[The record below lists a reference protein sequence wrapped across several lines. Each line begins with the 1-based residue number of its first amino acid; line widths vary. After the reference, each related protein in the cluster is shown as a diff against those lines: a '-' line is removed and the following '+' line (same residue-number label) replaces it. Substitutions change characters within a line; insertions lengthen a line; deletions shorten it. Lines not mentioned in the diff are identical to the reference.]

1 MHGYPSRTPRRKT
14 RNDLKINMMFATV
27 SMLLFIL
34 FVFKKTGMLSSNNYM
49 SALSSNS
56 KTNNNQN
63 CWSVETNNNNE
74 QEPLSP
80 IKRIE
85 KDNGR
90 NIFVIKNCKKEKGLL
105 VLLHGCSRLAASF
118 FYSPEGLIIVKKA
131 LKNGLSIAAITKDD
145 ERGCWNLKEERL
157 PLIKLINNIRKDLNL
172 QKYPLYGFG
181 ASSGGAMMTELTTSP
196 LPFCAVNIQISP
208 VKPEI
213 AAPAAIY
220 TFMKDDLTMFRFS
233 KHMMPLVLKKKTT
246 KLEIISI
253 EKPILNEKYFSNK
266 IKGIDMITSTN
277 IFHTLKNT
285 GMLAQVP
292 LLKSDVENNFEKKND
307 NVNDDDPSTSSSLT
321 SHYVLKD
328 NPRIHKHLL
337 SEYEPNKLNLQTVD
351 DGHIIINNNKKNDK
365 NDEVESRIK
374 SFYIDTN
381 LLNILTKDEKIDA
394 VTIALSEELNV
405 LYNQHEIVATK
416 FERVLTFFDENNNNG
431 NECKKS
437 NHNNL
442 ITATE
447 QKK

>member
-1 MHGYPSRTPRRKT
+1 
-14 RNDLKINMMFATV
+14 
-27 SMLLFIL
+27 
-34 FVFKKTGMLSSNNYM
+34 
-49 SALSSNS
+49 
-56 KTNNNQN
+56 
-63 CWSVETNNNNE
+63 
-74 QEPLSP
+74 
-80 IKRIE
+80 
-85 KDNGR
+85 
-90 NIFVIKNCKKEKGLL
+90 
-105 VLLHGCSRLAASF
+105 
-118 FYSPEGLIIVKKA
+118 
-131 LKNGLSIAAITKDD
+131 
-145 ERGCWNLKEERL
+145 
-157 PLIKLINNIRKDLNL
+157 
-172 QKYPLYGFG
+172 
-181 ASSGGAMMTELTTSP
+181 
-196 LPFCAVNIQISP
+196 
-208 VKPEI
+208 
-213 AAPAAIY
+213 
-220 TFMKDDLTMFRFS
+220 
-233 KHMMPLVLKKKTT
+233 
-246 KLEIISI
+246 
-253 EKPILNEKYFSNK
+253 
-266 IKGIDMITSTN
+266 
-277 IFHTLKNT
+277 
-285 GMLAQVP
+285 MLAQVP

-351 DGHIIINNNKKNDK
+351 DGHIMK